1 MIVGDYMLNFEFQN
15 PTKVLFGK
23 GQIARITQEIPSDAR
38 ILIVYGG
45 GSVLKNGTMD
55 QVKAALPN
63 RTIFEFGGIQ
73 PNPDYETLMQAI
85 ELVKNERIS
94 FLLAVGGGSVIDGT
108 KFISAA
114 ANWELG
120 DPWEILIN
128 QGKGIRNALPFG
140 CVLTLPATGSEMN
153 QHAVI
158 SRKVRVI
165 SLPSAGG
172 LQINAGAVAMQSMV
186 ENEKLGFSNDE
197 VFPQFAVLDPSV
209 TLSLP
214 KVQVANGIVDSFCHV
229 IEQYLTYPVN
239 APLQDRFAESILQTL
254 IEDGVKSFNNPED
267 YDARAN
273 MMWCAAMALNG
284 VIGSGVPQ
292 DWSTHIIGHELTAL
306 YGLAHAETLAII
318 LPATM
323 SVRREAKKEKLLQ
336 YAKRVWGITGHNDNK
351 IIDMAIAKTVTFFE
365 SLGLATHLSDY
376 DISAERIPEI
386 AARLIKHEMTGLGE
400 KGDVTIELCEEILH
414 KAA

>member
-1 MIVGDYMLNFEFQN
+1 MLNFEFQN

-23 GQIARITQEIPSDAR
+23 GQIARIAQEIPSDAR

-63 RTIFEFGGIQ
+63 RTIFEFGGVQ

-85 ELVKNERIS
+85 ELVQTERINY
-94 FLLAVGGGSVIDGT
+94 LLAVGGGSVIDGT
-108 KFISAA
+108 KFISAG

-120 DPWEILIN
+120 EPWEILIN
-128 QGKGIRNALPFG
+128 QGKGIRNPIPFG

-158 SRKVRVI
+158 SRKIRQVV
-165 SLPSAGG
+165 LPSAGG
-172 LQINAGAVAMQSMV
+172 LQGNSGAVSMQSTV
-186 ENEKLGFSNDE
+186 ENEKLGFSSE
-197 VFPQFAVLDPSV
+197 QVFPQFAVLDPSV
-209 TLSLP
+209 TMSLP
-214 KVQVANGIVDSFCHV
+214 KIQVANGVVDSFCHV
-229 IEQYLTYPVN
+229 MEQYLTYPVH
-239 APLQDRFAESILQTL
+239 ASLQDRFAESILLTL
-254 IEDGVKSFNNPED
+254 LTDGMKSFQEPDD
-267 YDARAN
+267 YEARAN
-273 MMWCAAMALNG
+273 LMWCATMALNG
-284 VIGSGVPQ
+284 IIGSGVPQ

-318 LPATM
+318 LPGTM
-323 SVRREAKKEKLLQ
+323 RVRKTDKRAKLLQ
-336 YAKRVWGITGHNDNK
+336 YATRVWGITGKDEDQM
-351 IIDMAIAKTVTFFE
+351 IEEAINKTVEFFE
-365 SLGLATHLSDY
+365 SLGLKTHLSDY
-376 DISAERIPEI
+376 DISADQIPEI

-400 KGDVTIELCEEILH
+400 NGDITIEVCEEILH